1 MKSDKDQFNY
11 WQLRDL
17 QDEQD
22 NQDEATDKLNII
34 NSAYQKAQTYLSDE
48 VKKIYRR
55 YFYADISADEVESIM
70 SSHISPSELVTLK
83 ALASDITGKES
94 KKAVDD
100 YLSRLAAKSRI
111 TRLEE
116 MQVKAYIAAKSAGAV
131 ELEQNVKLHTDVMKR
146 AWAQAEMQGA
156 VYDKA
161 KDYKLTNSNV
171 KPALEQRKSEVVIK
185 DPKTGKK
192 LASVPMKADEPKTK
206 FTKMP
211 NSYVERALNS
221 RWNGSNFSSRIWDN
235 TDKLA
240 DRLKEL
246 FTVKELSNMS
256 EREMI
261 KRIDQE
267 FNVGKFNASRLIRTE
282 VNYFYSK
289 TKLDNWKKRG
299 VKQYQLIAILDS
311 RTSKICRSLNKK
323 IFNVSDAVF
332 GKNMPPLHPFCRTVA
347 VIYLGAKRLKNVTG
361 PEFKFRDI
369 PIHLEKDKFK
379 KSDIEKIYKRLKFV
393 FESYQKETGIDIQKE
408 MQNPTFIDKD
418 NPYNDE
424 KSKFVRYLL
433 EKTGYTDYPRK
444 VETVEKSDRFYRGV
458 RDTPTKSAQEF
469 LDQIN
474 TGDMPISGAG
484 NSSKGRG
491 LYISDLEFKAR
502 MHVNKGASGKIGIW
516 GLDKKSRIL
525 DFDNCYMPVAYHE
538 INLSVPD
545 AVKTTESNLD
555 ILALVC
561 GYDIIRWK
569 STINVLN
576 RGKMLWPKYIK

>member
-1 MKSDKDQFNY
+1 MKVNKDQFNY

-34 NSAYQKAQTYLSDE
+34 NHAYQKAQTYLSDE

-70 SSHISPSELVTLK
+70 SSHISPSELVTLQ
-83 ALASDITGKES
+83 ALSSNITDKES

-100 YLSRLAAKSRI
+100 YLNRLAAKSRI

-131 ELEQNVKLHTDVMKR
+131 ELEQNVKLHTNVMKR
-146 AWAQAEMQGA
+146 AWKQAEKQGV

-161 KDYKLTNSNV
+161 RDYKLGDDNT
-171 KPALEQRKSEVVIK
+171 KPKLEQQKNEVIIK
-185 DPKTGKK
+185 DPKTGKE
-192 LASVPMKADEPKTK
+192 LASVPMKFDEPKTK
-206 FTKMP
+206 LTKMP
-211 NSYVERALNS
+211 NRYVERALNS
-221 RWNGSNFSSRIWDN
+221 RWNGGDFSSRIWDN

-261 KRIDQE
+261 KRIGQE

-289 TKLDNWKKRG
+289 TKLDNWKSRG
-299 VKQYQLIAILDS
+299 VEQYQLIAILDS
-311 RTSKICRSLNKK
+311 RTSKICRSINKK
-323 IFNVSDAVF
+323 IFNVKDAVF
-332 GKNMPPLHPFCRTVA
+332 GKNMPPLHPFCRTVP
-347 VIYLGAKRLKNVTG
+347 VIYLGAERLKGVTG

-393 FESYQKETGIDIQKE
+393 FESYQQETGIDIQKE
-408 MQNPTFIDKD
+408 MQSPTFIDKD

>member
-221 RWNGSNFSSRIWDN
+221 QWNGSNFSSRIWDN

-332 GKNMPPLHPFCRTVA
+332 GKNIPPLHPFCRTVP
-347 VIYLGAKRLKNVTG
+347 VIYLGA
-361 PEFKFRDI
+361 FKGTA
-369 PIHLEKDKFK
+369 KD
-379 KSDIEKIYKRLKFV
+379 DYDMI
-393 FESYQKETGIDIQKE
+393 KEILGE
-408 MQNPTFIDKD
+408 
-418 NPYNDE
+418 
-424 KSKFVRYLL
+424 
-433 EKTGYTDYPRK
+433 
-444 VETVEKSDRFYRGV
+444 
-458 RDTPTKSAQEF
+458 
-469 LDQIN
+469 
-474 TGDMPISGAG
+474 DMPNKKVYNKLKSSGG
-484 NSSKGRG
+484 SYWNNLNVVVGWIVIHDDPKRIRYTSS
-491 LYISDLEFKAR
+491 
-502 MHVNKGASGKIGIW
+502 
-516 GLDKKSRIL
+516 
-525 DFDNCYMPVAYHE
+525 
-538 INLSVPD
+538 
-545 AVKTTESNLD
+545 
-555 ILALVC
+555 
-561 GYDIIRWK
+561 
-569 STINVLN
+569 
-576 RGKMLWPKYIK
+576 YIKEVKKDE